1 MRADQVLRRSLGQV
15 LFAAIVQA
23 PNMSAQSMVRGKQL
37 FDDAKYAAAK
47 TELLAVQRVDGRN
60 AAAAYLLGRIATID
74 NDGDEAFRQFER
86 AVQLEDGN
94 AKYHMWLATTIGDA
108 AQRASSI
115 RQPFMARRVKKEFER
130 AVELDPNQLDARFR
144 LVGFYAFAPGIMG
157 GSMDKARQQAAEIAK
172 LNPMRGAL
180 ARGTVARYEKK
191 PAAEEAACR
200 EAIALGPDSLVA
212 YVALADAL
220 VPAGKA
226 ADAFATL
233 DDYLK
238 RHPDDRW
245 IPYHTG
251 RVAGAT
257 GQQLDRGERAL
268 TQFLAAPPTDAYS
281 IRIAAAHYWL
291 GQIAEKRGAKD
302 VAREQYQM
310 ALKINPKSQL
320 TQRALDALVKSK

>member
-1 MRADQVLRRSLGQV
+1 VSTPISHSLGLL
-15 LFAAIVQA
+15 LFATIGLA
-23 PNMSAQSMVRGKQL
+23 PSMSAQSMERGKQL
-37 FDDAKYAAAK
+37 FDGAKYAAAK
-47 TELLAVQRVDGRN
+47 AELVAVQNADRRN

-74 NDGDEAFRQFER
+74 NDGDEALRQFER

-94 AKYHMWLATTIGDA
+94 ADYHTWLATTIGDA
-108 AQRASSI
+108 AQRASPI

-172 LNPMRGAL
+172 LNPMRGAM
-180 ARGTVARYEKK
+180 ARGIVALYEKK
-191 PAAEEAACR
+191 PAAQEAACR

-212 YVALADAL
+212 YVALVDAL
-220 VPAGKA
+220 VPSGKA
-226 ADAFATL
+226 AEAFATL
-233 DDYLK
+233 DDYMK

-245 IPYHTG
+245 ILYHTG

-268 TQFLAAPPTDAYS
+268 TQFLAAPPPDAYAP
-281 IRIAAAHYWL
+281 RIAAAHYWL

-320 TQRALDALVKSK
+320 AQRALDALAKSK